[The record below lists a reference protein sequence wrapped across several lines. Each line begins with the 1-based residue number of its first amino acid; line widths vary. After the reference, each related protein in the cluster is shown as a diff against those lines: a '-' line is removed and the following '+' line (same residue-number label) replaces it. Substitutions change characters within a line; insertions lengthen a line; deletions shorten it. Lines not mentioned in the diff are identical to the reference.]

1 MSSLTNQLSP
11 THHGQAEIMISNLK
25 LSKSFDTLIEIDDE
39 LLLCKQSDIYNGVF
53 GNDLCDYDIL
63 IKNDNGLLMQPNEQV
78 NYSVAYF
85 DDLYERDAAR
95 PMTMPFGGYNTW
107 RADNSS
113 TSDGT
118 VEDGSALVYFNNNS
132 EAYVAYFM
140 SATEVY
146 LVKFAT
152 TTQGMAYILTK
163 MQ

>member
-1 MSSLTNQLSP
+1 MKKVLLAAMILLAGVSFTSCSSSDDDGNQQQVFDASKAMS
-11 THHGQAEIMISNLK
+11 GKWK
-25 LSKSFDTLIEIDDE
+25 LSKVQDFPLPI
-39 LLLCKQSDIYNGVF
+39 N
-53 GNDLCDYDIL
+53 
-63 IKNDNGLLMQPNEQV
+63 
-78 NYSVAYF
+78 NYSIQDGNTISFLDGGIVRTEGDF
-85 DDLYERDAAR
+85 SVTINGDAAR

-107 RADNSS
+107 RADNSC